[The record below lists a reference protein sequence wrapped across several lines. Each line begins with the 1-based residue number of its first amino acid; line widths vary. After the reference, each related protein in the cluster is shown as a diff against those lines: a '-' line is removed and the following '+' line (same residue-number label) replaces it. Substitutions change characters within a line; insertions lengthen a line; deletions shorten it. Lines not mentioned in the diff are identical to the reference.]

1 MRSQILSRAYSSAP
15 FLLFLA
21 TLGWGSNTIA
31 SRLAVGEVS
40 PMLLIFFRWGF
51 VVVILLSLYWRQM
64 IDEWPIIRPRLKW
77 LLIMGGCGLSLFN
90 AFFYI
95 AAHSTTAVN
104 LGIIQST
111 MPGMILL
118 GSFMFFGD
126 RINRLQFSGLLLT
139 LLGVGVIVTQGSLEQ
154 LMQLTFNHGDLLM
167 IFACSFYAMY
177 TVGLKS
183 RPKISG
189 MVMLAYF
196 SVAAFLMT
204 IPLMIFESFI
214 YGTVMPGV
222 KGFAIVFYI
231 AMVPSFLSQIFFMRG
246 VDLIGPGSAGLYAN
260 LVPIFSAIMAVLL
273 LSEEFALFH
282 LAAMLLVFGGIGL
295 FEYQSRRKVL
305 SLIHISEPT
314 RPY

>member
-51 VVVILLSLYWRQM
+51 VVVILLSLYWRRM

-295 FEYQSRRKVL
+295 FEYQSRRKV
-305 SLIHISEPT
+305 SS
-314 RPY
+314 

>member
-64 IDEWPIIRPRLKW
+64 IDEWPVIRPRLKW

-204 IPLMIFESFI
+204 IPLMIFESLI

-222 KGFAIVFYI
+222 KGIAIVFYI

-295 FEYQSRRKVL
+295 FEYQSRRKV
-305 SLIHISEPT
+305 SS
-314 RPY
+314 

>member
-31 SRLAVGEVS
+31 SRLAVGEIS

-204 IPLMIFESFI
+204 IPLMIFESLF

-231 AMVPSFLSQIFFMRG
+231 AIIPSFLSQIFFMRG

-273 LSEEFALFH
+273 LSEEFGLFH
-282 LAAMLLVFGGIGL
+282 LAAMLLVLGGIGL
-295 FEYQSRRKVL
+295 FEYQSRRKV
-305 SLIHISEPT
+305 SS
-314 RPY
+314 

>member
-1 MRSQILSRAYSSAP
+1 MKSQILSRAYSSAP

-204 IPLMIFESFI
+204 IPLMIFESYI

-231 AMVPSFLSQIFFMRG
+231 AMVPSFLSQILFMRG

-295 FEYQSRRKVL
+295 FEYQSRRKV
-305 SLIHISEPT
+305 SS
-314 RPY
+314 

>member
-1 MRSQILSRAYSSAP
+1 MRSQILSRAYTSAP

-31 SRLAVGEVS
+31 SRLAVGEIS

-204 IPLMIFESFI
+204 IPLMIIESFI
-214 YGTVMPGV
+214 YGIVVPGV

-231 AMVPSFLSQIFFMRG
+231 AVVPSFLSQIFFMRG

-295 FEYQSRRKVL
+295 FEYQSRRKV
-305 SLIHISEPT
+305 SS
-314 RPY
+314 

>member
-1 MRSQILSRAYSSAP
+1 MKSQILSRAYSSAP

-204 IPLMIFESFI
+204 IPLMIFESLI
-214 YGTVMPGV
+214 YGTLMPGV

-231 AMVPSFLSQIFFMRG
+231 AIVPSFLSQIFFMRG

-273 LSEEFALFH
+273 LSEEFAFFH

-295 FEYQSRRKVL
+295 FEYQSRRKV
-305 SLIHISEPT
+305 SS
-314 RPY
+314 

>member
-1 MRSQILSRAYSSAP
+1 MKSQILSRAYSSAP

-231 AMVPSFLSQIFFMRG
+231 AIVPSFLSQIFFMRG

-273 LSEEFALFH
+273 LSEDFALFH

-295 FEYQSRRKVL
+295 FEYQSRRKV
-305 SLIHISEPT
+305 SS
-314 RPY
+314 

>member
-1 MRSQILSRAYSSAP
+1 MKSQILSRAYSSAP

-64 IDEWPIIRPRLKW
+64 IDEWPVIRPRLKW
-77 LLIMGGCGLSLFN
+77 LLIMGGCGLCLFN

-126 RINRLQFSGLLLT
+126 RINRFQFFGLLLT

-154 LMQLTFNHGDLLM
+154 LLQLTFNHGDLLM

-231 AMVPSFLSQIFFMRG
+231 AIVPSFLSQIFFMRG

-273 LSEEFALFH
+273 LSEDFAFFH

-295 FEYQSRRKVL
+295 FEYQSRRKV
-305 SLIHISEPT
+305 SS
-314 RPY
+314 

>member
-1 MRSQILSRAYSSAP
+1 MKSQILSRAYSSAP

-231 AMVPSFLSQIFFMRG
+231 AIVPSFLSQIFFMRG

-273 LSEEFALFH
+273 LSEDFAFFH

-295 FEYQSRRKVL
+295 FEYQSRRKV
-305 SLIHISEPT
+305 SS
-314 RPY
+314 

>member
-1 MRSQILSRAYSSAP
+1 MRSQILSRAYSSSP

-295 FEYQSRRKVL
+295 FEYQSRRKV
-305 SLIHISEPT
+305 SS
-314 RPY
+314 

>member
-51 VVVILLSLYWRQM
+51 VVVILLSLYWRRM

-231 AMVPSFLSQIFFMRG
+231 AIVPSFLSQIFFMRG

-295 FEYQSRRKVL
+295 FEYQSRRKV
-305 SLIHISEPT
+305 SS
-314 RPY
+314 

>member
-222 KGFAIVFYI
+222 KGFAIVCYI
-231 AMVPSFLSQIFFMRG
+231 AIVPSFLSQIFFMRG

-295 FEYQSRRKVL
+295 FEYQSRLKV
-305 SLIHISEPT
+305 SSK
-314 RPY
+314 R

>member
-31 SRLAVGEVS
+31 SRLAVGEIS

-139 LLGVGVIVTQGSLEQ
+139 LLGVGVIVTQGSFEQ

-222 KGFAIVFYI
+222 KGLAVVFYI
-231 AMVPSFLSQIFFMRG
+231 AIVPSFLSQIFFMRG

-295 FEYQSRRKVL
+295 FEYQSRLKV
-305 SLIHISEPT
+305 SSK
-314 RPY
+314 R

>member
-1 MRSQILSRAYSSAP
+1 MKSQILSRAYSSAP

-204 IPLMIFESFI
+204 IPLMIFESLI

-222 KGFAIVFYI
+222 KGIAIVFYI
-231 AMVPSFLSQIFFMRG
+231 AIIPSFLSQIFFMRG

-295 FEYQSRRKVL
+295 FEYQSRRKVN
-305 SLIHISEPT
+305 S
-314 RPY
+314 

>member
-31 SRLAVGEVS
+31 SRLAVGEIS

-139 LLGVGVIVTQGSLEQ
+139 LLGVGVIVTQGSFEQ

-222 KGFAIVFYI
+222 KGLAVVFYI
-231 AMVPSFLSQIFFMRG
+231 AIVPSFLSQIFFMRG

-295 FEYQSRRKVL
+295 FEYQSRRKV
-305 SLIHISEPT
+305 SS
-314 RPY
+314 

>member
-1 MRSQILSRAYSSAP
+1 MKSQILSRAYSSAP

-214 YGTVMPGV
+214 YGTVMPGI

-231 AMVPSFLSQIFFMRG
+231 AIVPSFLSQIFFMRG

-295 FEYQSRRKVL
+295 FEYQGRRKV
-305 SLIHISEPT
+305 SS
-314 RPY
+314 

>member
-1 MRSQILSRAYSSAP
+1 MRSQILSRAYSSSP

-204 IPLMIFESFI
+204 IPLMIFESLI
-214 YGTVMPGV
+214 YGTLMPGV

-231 AMVPSFLSQIFFMRG
+231 AIVPSFLSQIFFMRG

-295 FEYQSRRKVL
+295 FEYQSRRKV
-305 SLIHISEPT
+305 SS
-314 RPY
+314 

>member
-51 VVVILLSLYWRQM
+51 VVVILLSLYWRRM

-295 FEYQSRRKVL
+295 FEYQGRRKV
-305 SLIHISEPT
+305 SS
-314 RPY
+314 

>member
-31 SRLAVGEVS
+31 SRLAVGEIS

-118 GSFMFFGD
+118 GSFVFFGD

-273 LSEEFALFH
+273 LSEEFELFH

-295 FEYQSRRKVL
+295 FEYQSRRKV
-305 SLIHISEPT
+305 SS
-314 RPY
+314 

>member
-231 AMVPSFLSQIFFMRG
+231 AIIPSFLSQIFFMRG

-295 FEYQSRRKVL
+295 FEYQGRRKV
-305 SLIHISEPT
+305 SS
-314 RPY
+314 

>member
-31 SRLAVGEVS
+31 RRLAVGEVS

-126 RINRLQFSGLLLT
+126 RINGLQFSGLLLT

-295 FEYQSRRKVL
+295 FEYQSRRKV
-305 SLIHISEPT
+305 SS
-314 RPY
+314 

>member
-1 MRSQILSRAYSSAP
+1 MKSQILSRAYSSAP

-295 FEYQSRRKVL
+295 FEYQGRRKV
-305 SLIHISEPT
+305 SS
-314 RPY
+314 

>member
-1 MRSQILSRAYSSAP
+1 MKSQILSRAYSSAP

-204 IPLMIFESFI
+204 IPLMIFESLI
-214 YGTVMPGV
+214 YGTLMPGA
-222 KGFAIVFYI
+222 KGFAIIFYI
-231 AMVPSFLSQIFFMRG
+231 AIVPSFLSQIFFMRG

-273 LSEEFALFH
+273 LSEEFAFFH

-295 FEYQSRRKVL
+295 FEYQSRR
-305 SLIHISEPT
+305 
-314 RPY
+314 

>member
-1 MRSQILSRAYSSAP
+1 MRSQILSRAYSSSP

-40 PMLLIFFRWGF
+40 PMLLIFFRWGI

-64 IDEWPIIRPRLKW
+64 IDEWPVIRPRLKW

-118 GSFMFFGD
+118 GSFMYFGD

-139 LLGVGVIVTQGSLEQ
+139 LLGVIVIVTQGSLEK

-204 IPLMIFESFI
+204 IPLMIFESLI
-214 YGTVMPGV
+214 YGTLMPGV

-231 AMVPSFLSQIFFMRG
+231 AIVPSFLSQIFFMRG

-273 LSEEFALFH
+273 LSEEFAFFH

-295 FEYQSRRKVL
+295 FEYQSRSKVN
-305 SLIHISEPT
+305 S
-314 RPY
+314 

>member
-1 MRSQILSRAYSSAP
+1 MKSQILSRAYSSAP

-273 LSEEFALFH
+273 LSEDFAFFH

-295 FEYQSRRKVL
+295 FEYQSRRKV
-305 SLIHISEPT
+305 SS
-314 RPY
+314 

>member
-1 MRSQILSRAYSSAP
+1 MKSQILSRAYSSAP

-273 LSEEFALFH
+273 LSEDFALFH

-295 FEYQSRRKVL
+295 FEYQSRRKV
-305 SLIHISEPT
+305 SS
-314 RPY
+314 

>member
-1 MRSQILSRAYSSAP
+1 MKSQILSRAYSSAP

-231 AMVPSFLSQIFFMRG
+231 AMVPSFLSQIIFMRG

-295 FEYQSRRKVL
+295 FEYQSRRKV
-305 SLIHISEPT
+305 SS
-314 RPY
+314 

>member
-64 IDEWPIIRPRLKW
+64 IDEWPVIRPRLKW

-231 AMVPSFLSQIFFMRG
+231 AIVPSFLSQIFFMRG

-295 FEYQSRRKVL
+295 FEYQSRRKV
-305 SLIHISEPT
+305 SS
-314 RPY
+314 

>member
-231 AMVPSFLSQIFFMRG
+231 AIVPSFLSQIFFMRG

-295 FEYQSRRKVL
+295 FEYQSRPKV
-305 SLIHISEPT
+305 SSK
-314 RPY
+314 R

>member
-1 MRSQILSRAYSSAP
+1 MKSQILSRAYSSAP

-204 IPLMIFESFI
+204 IPLMIFESLI
-214 YGTVMPGV
+214 YGTLMPGV

-231 AMVPSFLSQIFFMRG
+231 AIVPSFLSQIFFMRG

-295 FEYQSRRKVL
+295 FEYQSRRKV
-305 SLIHISEPT
+305 SS
-314 RPY
+314 

>member
-1 MRSQILSRAYSSAP
+1 MKSQILSRAYSSAP

-273 LSEEFALFH
+273 LSEEFGLFH

-295 FEYQSRRKVL
+295 FEYQSRRKV
-305 SLIHISEPT
+305 SS
-314 RPY
+314 

>member
-1 MRSQILSRAYSSAP
+1 MKSQILSRAYSSAP

-139 LLGVGVIVTQGSLEQ
+139 LLGVGVIVTQGSLEK

-222 KGFAIVFYI
+222 KGFAVVFYI
-231 AMVPSFLSQIFFMRG
+231 AIVPSFLSQIFFMRG

-282 LAAMLLVFGGIGL
+282 LAAMLLVFAGIGL
-295 FEYQSRRKVL
+295 FEYQSRLKV
-305 SLIHISEPT
+305 SSK
-314 RPY
+314 R

>member
-31 SRLAVGEVS
+31 SRLAVGEIS

-126 RINRLQFSGLLLT
+126 RINGLQFSGLLLT

-204 IPLMIFESFI
+204 IPLMIFESLI
-214 YGTVMPGV
+214 YGTVMPGI

-231 AMVPSFLSQIFFMRG
+231 AIIPSFLSQIFFMRG

-295 FEYQSRRKVL
+295 FEYQSRRKV
-305 SLIHISEPT
+305 SSK
-314 RPY
+314 R

>member
-1 MRSQILSRAYSSAP
+1 MRSQILSRAYSSSP

-40 PMLLIFFRWGF
+40 PMLLIFFRWGI

-64 IDEWPIIRPRLKW
+64 IDEWPVIRPRLKW
-77 LLIMGGCGLSLFN
+77 LLVMGGCGLSLFN

-118 GSFMFFGD
+118 GSFMYFGD

-139 LLGVGVIVTQGSLEQ
+139 LLGVFVIVTQGSLKQ

-204 IPLMIFESFI
+204 IPLMIFESLI
-214 YGTVMPGV
+214 YGTLMPGV

-231 AMVPSFLSQIFFMRG
+231 AIVPSFLSQIFFMRG

-273 LSEEFALFH
+273 LSEEFAFFH

-295 FEYQSRRKVL
+295 FEYQSRRKVN
-305 SLIHISEPT
+305 S
-314 RPY
+314 

>member
-177 TVGLKS
+177 TVGLKR

-222 KGFAIVFYI
+222 KGFAIVCYI
-231 AMVPSFLSQIFFMRG
+231 AIVPSFLSQIFFMRG

-282 LAAMLLVFGGIGL
+282 LAAMLLVFAGIGL
-295 FEYQSRRKVL
+295 FEYQSRLKV
-305 SLIHISEPT
+305 SSK
-314 RPY
+314 R

>member
-1 MRSQILSRAYSSAP
+1 MRSQILSRAYSSSP

-126 RINRLQFSGLLLT
+126 RINGLQFSGLLLT

-231 AMVPSFLSQIFFMRG
+231 AIVPSFLSQIFFMRG

-295 FEYQSRRKVL
+295 FEYQSRRKV
-305 SLIHISEPT
+305 SS
-314 RPY
+314 

>member
-231 AMVPSFLSQIFFMRG
+231 AIVPSFLSQIFFMRG

-273 LSEEFALFH
+273 LSEDFAFFH

-295 FEYQSRRKVL
+295 FEYQSRRKV
-305 SLIHISEPT
+305 SS
-314 RPY
+314 

>member
-64 IDEWPIIRPRLKW
+64 IDEWPVIRPRLKW

-118 GSFMFFGD
+118 GSFVFFGD

-231 AMVPSFLSQIFFMRG
+231 AIVPSFLSQIFFMRG

-295 FEYQSRRKVL
+295 FEYQSRRKV
-305 SLIHISEPT
+305 SS
-314 RPY
+314 

>member
-1 MRSQILSRAYSSAP
+1 MKSQILSRAYSSAP

-204 IPLMIFESFI
+204 IPLMIFESLI

-231 AMVPSFLSQIFFMRG
+231 AIIPSFLSQIFFMRG

-295 FEYQSRRKVL
+295 FEYQSRRKV
-305 SLIHISEPT
+305 SS
-314 RPY
+314 

>member
-90 AFFYI
+90 AFFYL

-295 FEYQSRRKVL
+295 FEYQSRRKV
-305 SLIHISEPT
+305 SS
-314 RPY
+314 